1 MGKSAKRA
9 RPAEASASKTSKGGV
24 YELEVSLLEGPITD
38 EFADA
43 NPEVSRTIEIRGN
56 QTLADLHE
64 AIFDAFGRFDAHMY
78 EFQIGG
84 EETND
89 PKAKRYVLSV
99 AEEPI
104 GGPQLAGLVEQTTID
119 QLGLK
124 VDDVFGYW
132 FDFGD
137 DWWHQINVAG
147 IGEPQKGARYP
158 RVTKEVGE
166 NPPQYPQLDEDDEE
180 YDEEDEDEND
190 DDKQA

>member
-9 RPAEASASKTSKGGV
+9 RPAEASAAKTSKGGV
-24 YELEVSLLEGPITD
+24 YQLEVLLLEGPLTK
-38 EFADA
+38 EFVDA

-64 AIFDAFGRFDAHMY
+64 AIFDAFGRFDEHMY

-84 EETND
+84 EEIND

-104 GGPQLAGLVEQTTID
+104 GGSRVAGLVEQTTID
-119 QLGLK
+119 QVGLK

-137 DWWHQINVAG
+137 DWWHKIDVAA

-158 RVTKEVGE
+158 RVTKKVGK
-166 NPPQYPQLDEDDEE
+166 NPPQYPQLEE
-180 YDEEDEDEND
+180 EEDEEDENEDDE
-190 DDKQA
+190 QA